1 MFGPLGYRQLDQ
13 LGTIWWRIAKNVIVL
28 ARSLFHLILLTV
40 LSPCCDAQTQLRV
53 DATLET
59 IKEVGF
65 EVSVTCDVNSKEDG
79 VFPPNMALVSITVS
93 TKDRIADQ
101 IVIYIEEYQDS
112 HCIFSARLSTSD
124 PQRSDSDLLTVTGD
138 VYISVAHLQH
148 YRLRLHNN
156 RGADRKSYII
166 PLSDLLR
173 PFNK

>member
-1 MFGPLGYRQLDQ
+1 LAL
-13 LGTIWWRIAKNVIVL
+13 AKNNIVI
-28 ARSLFHLILLTV
+28 ARSVFHLILLSV
-40 LSPCCDAQTQLRV
+40 LSPCCNAQTQLRV

-65 EVSVTCDVNSKEDG
+65 EISATCDVNSREDG
-79 VFPPNMALVSITVS
+79 VFPPNMALVSFTVS

-112 HCIFSARLSTSD
+112 HCVFSARLSTSEA
-124 PQRSDSDLLTVTGD
+124 QKSDSDLLTVSGD
-138 VYISVAHLQH
+138 VCISVAQLQH

-173 PFNK
+173 PFTK